1 MNLETQ
7 VFDTIQK
14 FHMISPGDQVI
25 VGISGGADSVC
36 LLLVLKN
43 LAKRLQIGI
52 RAVHVHHGLRKTADR
67 DEEFTSDLCGS
78 LGIPLHVVHADVRGE
93 AVRRHRSIEETGR
106 EIRYEAF
113 QSCAEKASAESNR
126 NSRIAVAHHREDSA
140 ETVLMNLCRGTS
152 LAGLGGILPVSG
164 KSAQHVRSIQSVEP
178 TKSVQSAPSV
188 PVIRPLIDCGRNDIE
203 AYLREHGQTWCT
215 DETNAELVYTRNY
228 VRNVILPELTAHVNE
243 QCVSHIS
250 RTAEDLREAEEFLS
264 GLTRQSMESCRL
276 GNGTPEDASKTAGQ
290 VRTSVSCSAAD
301 EPLEMTPGRNGGK
314 AAYSA
319 ERLLALEPYLRRRV
333 LYAIL
338 KEAAGGGRDLT
349 FAQVEELQKLLQTTG
364 SHQVSLPGGLIA
376 CKEYGVLRLQREP
389 DTEGNIS
396 LTPDG
401 SPLQIPGSKRS
412 ADEPW
417 RGESDQSLPWP
428 TCREAY
434 TMRVFPYAGDPAAI
448 PHGTYTKWF
457 DYDKIATLL
466 TFRTRQTDDR
476 MALEDHRYKKLTR
489 MMIDAKIPASVR
501 DRMLLPA
508 DGDRILWLP
517 GGRISAEHQVDASTR
532 TILELSISRPQG
544 LR

>member
-7 VFDTIQK
+7 VFNTIQK
-14 FHMISPGDQVI
+14 FHMISPDDQVI

-67 DEEFTSDLCGS
+67 DEVFTRDLCGR
-78 LGIPLHVVHADVRGE
+78 LGISLHVVHADVRGE
-93 AVRRHRSIEETGR
+93 AARRHRSIEETGR

-113 QSCAEKASAESNR
+113 QSCAEKAAAESNR

-164 KSAQHVRSIQSVEP
+164 RSAQPVRSVRSARSVEP
-178 TKSVQSAPSV
+178 AECAPSV
-188 PVIRPLIDCGRNDIE
+188 PVIRPLIDCGRKDIE
-203 AYLREHGQTWCT
+203 EYLREHGQTWCT
-215 DETNAELVYTRNY
+215 DETNVELVYTRNY
-228 VRNVILPELTAHVNE
+228 VRNVILPELAAHVNE
-243 QCVSHIS
+243 QAVSHIS

-264 GLTRQSMESCRL
+264 GLTWQSLESCRL
-276 GNGTPEDASKTAGQ
+276 GNGMPEDVSKTAEQ

-301 EPLEMTPGRNGGK
+301 EPLEMTPGRNGGQS
-314 AAYSA
+314 AYSA

-376 CKEYGVLRLQREP
+376 CKEYDVLQLRKDLDR
-389 DTEGNIS
+389 N
-396 LTPDG
+396 L
-401 SPLQIPGSKRS
+401 L
-412 ADEPW
+412 
-417 RGESDQSLPWP
+417 WP

-434 TMRVFPYAGDPAAI
+434 EMRVFPYAGDPAAI

-457 DYDKIATLL
+457 DYDKIATFL
-466 TFRTRQTDDR
+466 TFRTRRTDDR
-476 MALEDHRYKKLTR
+476 MGLEDHRYKKLTR

-544 LR
+544 VR